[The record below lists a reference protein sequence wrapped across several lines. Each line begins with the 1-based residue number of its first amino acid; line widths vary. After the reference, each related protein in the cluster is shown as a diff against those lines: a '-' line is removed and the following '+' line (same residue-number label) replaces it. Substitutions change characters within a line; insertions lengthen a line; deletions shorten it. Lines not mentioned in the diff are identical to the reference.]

1 MSLTLYAASADG
13 WIANNA
19 RPRQLKKPSI
29 RTGEKSL
36 YMQLA
41 GLEEQTRPNLV
52 KKMSEL
58 VEEGEE
64 LLITDKSFP
73 TQFKYKVVFQK

>member
-1 MSLTLYAASADG
+1 
-13 WIANNA
+13 
-19 RPRQLKKPSI
+19 
-29 RTGEKSL
+29 
-36 YMQLA
+36 MQLA
-41 GLEEQTRPNLV
+41 GLEEQTRPNLS
-52 KKMSEL
+52 KKMSDL

>member
-1 MSLTLYAASADG
+1 
-13 WIANNA
+13 
-19 RPRQLKKPSI
+19 
-29 RTGEKSL
+29 
-36 YMQLA
+36 MQLA

-52 KKMSEL
+52 KKMVDL

-73 TQFKYKVVFQK
+73 TQFKYKVVYSK

>member
-1 MSLTLYAASADG
+1 
-13 WIANNA
+13 
-19 RPRQLKKPSI
+19 
-29 RTGEKSL
+29 
-36 YMQLA
+36 MQLA

-52 KKMSEL
+52 KKMGDL

-73 TQFKYKVVFQK
+73 TQFKYKVVYAK